1 MHVLPLREWTRI
13 NGNVAIYAFESNHM
27 AGSIMMLLRVHDN
40 YYMHTGDMRFN
51 RKIAE
56 STPDVFVKGEGDDYL
71 CRYKIE

>member
-1 MHVLPLREWTRI
+1 
-13 NGNVAIYAFESNHM
+13 M

-56 STPDVFVKGEGDDYL
+56 STPDVFVKGEGDDFL